1 MNQSKQM
8 YLENGF
14 RWTSHLEEF
23 CNEYGGREIDYP
35 HPFTGEMVNTRFCI
49 PETVRVGR
57 KYGQYETTVNHL
69 GEEIAPVG
77 ECSNGNI
84 ELLLTESGR
93 LIGFADY
100 MLLSW
105 SAEGEHDNCRASLA
119 RLLQGIKP
127 ESTGLID

>member
-14 RWTSHLEEF
+14 RWTAYLEDF

-35 HPFTGEMVNTRFCI
+35 HPFTGGTVKARFCI
-49 PETVRVGR
+49 PEPICVGR
-57 KYGQYETTVNHL
+57 KYGQHETTVNHL
-69 GEEIAPVG
+69 MEEIAPVG

-105 SAEGEHDNCRASLA
+105 SAEGECDNWRASLA

-127 ESTGLID
+127 ESMGVID